1 MKEKEFG
8 ELMENIQSKIGE
20 DASNLILDDIGT
32 LINDNKK
39 MNEDYEKQV
48 SENESLKKR
57 NETLQNVNGNLL
69 QQISMGTEDEIIDKG
84 NNKEEQ
90 KKYIDYKLAFDEKR
104 KFQTIV

>member
-8 ELMENIQSKIGE
+8 ELINSIQSKIGE

-39 MNEDYEKQV
+39 MNEDFDAQIK
-48 SENESLKKR
+48 ENNSLKKR

-69 QQISMGTEDEIIDKG
+69 QQIAVGTEDQII
-84 NNKEEQ
+84 NKEKEE
-90 KKYIDYKLAFDEKR
+90 KKKKEPFDFRSVFDENR
-104 KFQTIV
+104 KF